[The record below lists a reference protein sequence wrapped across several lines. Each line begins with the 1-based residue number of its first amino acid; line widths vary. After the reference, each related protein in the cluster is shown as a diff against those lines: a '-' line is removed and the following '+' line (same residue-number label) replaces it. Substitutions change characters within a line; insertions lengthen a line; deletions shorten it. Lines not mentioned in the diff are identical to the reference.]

1 MIGFH
6 NFGLQIRVFYFA
18 HMSFCGSTTMSE
30 RQTVNEALDI
40 FLDYGPAED
49 ENTEREDIEAE
60 EKPQKKMTK
69 LKMILRLTDEEGAHA
84 IPITWCS
91 SGP

>member
-6 NFGLQIRVFYFA
+6 NFGLQMRVFYFA

-30 RQTVNEALDI
+30 RQTVSEALDI

-49 ENTEREDIEAE
+49 KNTEREEVA
-60 EKPQKKMTK
+60 QRRSLRKKLTK
-69 LKMILRLTDEEGAHA
+69 LRRILRLTDGEGAHA
-84 IPITWCS
+84 ITITYCS

>member
-30 RQTVNEALDI
+30 RQTVNEAFDL
-40 FLDYGPAED
+40 FLDYCPAE
-49 ENTEREDIEAE
+49 EHEEVMAE
-60 EKPQKKMTK
+60 EASEKDHLINT
-69 LKMILRLTDEEGAHA
+69 
-84 IPITWCS
+84 
-91 SGP
+91 